1 MWPMRATKRLT
12 LATTHEPPSF
22 INTASYD
29 PDARVPDPS
38 ILTQASP
45 KRRRLT
51 GVSTSK
57 ASCCVLLLHHGA
69 VHRGTRGG
77 SVVLSPT
84 SPSPDPVKKL
94 NKSGELDRKNSFNSL
109 KSAIQSALSLN
120 NPRSWLLLSILFIQI
135 VLLLMLRSIPASVSI
150 SRGGAARQPSAEVSG
165 TSIALVKDQCESGRI
180 YVYNM
185 PKTFNEELVENCH
198 VLSPW
203 GSRCDMFSNDGF
215 GRKATGLNGIV
226 PVDLI
231 PAWYWTDQFS
241 SEIIFHNRILNHKCR
256 TLEAES
262 ATAFYIPFYAG
273 LAVGKYLWSNST
285 AKERDWHCEKMIKW
299 VRDQDHWKRSNGWD
313 HFITMGRIT
322 WDFRR
327 SNDDDWG
334 SSCIHLPGMRNIT
347 RLLIER
353 NPWDYFDVGVP
364 YPTGFHPRSDS
375 DVVQWQDFV
384 RKRNRSTLFC
394 FAGATRGTIRNDFR
408 GLLLSHCR
416 SEPDTCRVVNC
427 AGSRCSN
434 GTSAILETFL
444 DSDFC
449 LQPRGDSFTRR
460 SIFDCMV
467 AGSIPVLFWK
477 RSAYYQYQWFLPGDP
492 NSYSV
497 FVDRN
502 EVKNGTKSIKQEL
515 EKYSREEVKKMREK
529 VIDYIPKFLYAK
541 PQEGLETI
549 KDAFDVA
556 IDGVLD
562 RFRQQEEWGFK
573 WK

>member
-1 MWPMRATKRLT
+1 MLPI
-12 LATTHEPPSF
+12 S
-22 INTASYD
+22 
-29 PDARVPDPS
+29 
-38 ILTQASP
+38 
-45 KRRRLT
+45 
-51 GVSTSK
+51 
-57 ASCCVLLLHHGA
+57 
-69 VHRGTRGG
+69 
-77 SVVLSPT
+77 SPT
-84 SPSPDPVKKL
+84 SPSPDPVKKP

-185 PKTFNEELVENCH
+185 PKTFNEELVEDCH

-203 GSRCDMFSNDGF
+203 GSRCDMLSNDGF

-226 PVDLI
+226 PIDLI

-256 TLEAES
+256 TLDAES

-497 FVDRN
+497 FIDRN